1 MPIKLKEW
9 AAISRPEYRRMARD
23 TRFDLAF
30 RVHFA
35 ALGKVNQLGHAE
47 LTSGELA
54 AILTRMDG
62 QPQPK
67 QGVSR
72 AIKSA
77 KDLGLVGPSWWDLA
91 SKHVMHLSKKRIPE
105 DIAIQPLTEAEER
118 QMAADCREVYE
129 SFMAQYSGAH

>member
-35 ALGKVNQLGHAE
+35 ALGKANQLGHAE
-47 LTSGELA
+47 LASGELA
-54 AILTRMDG
+54 AILTRKDG

-77 KDLGLVGPSWWDLA
+77 KDLGLVSPSSDARCL
-91 SKHVMHLSKKRIPE
+91 VLPGHLYDTARGSLSCKVHGIHR
-105 DIAIQPLTEAEER
+105 
-118 QMAADCREVYE
+118 AA
-129 SFMAQYSGAH
+129 